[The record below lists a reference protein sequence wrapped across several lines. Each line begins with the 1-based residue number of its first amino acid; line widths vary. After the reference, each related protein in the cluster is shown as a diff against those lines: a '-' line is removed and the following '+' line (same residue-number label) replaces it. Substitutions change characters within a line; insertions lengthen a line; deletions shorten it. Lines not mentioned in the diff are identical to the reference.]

1 MKRDYLFQ
9 LSSLILVIAAAPFTT
24 WGAIIEGGAG
34 KTVSG
39 TGPDDL
45 DTATTIDITFQ
56 RYCPWIVSGQSA
68 YAGVKFIFAGQGVA
82 SGIKIIDPGDFTVT
96 QYKPWVVSN
105 NSTTNF
111 VEGPNTNGNKNF
123 NRKVTDQDAGGA
135 DILISYTPKNDGD
148 PRSVNF
154 VQAFVQNT
162 NNAGFTTGKIDAGS
176 TSPYYN
182 DGSISGLGTTKRKPS
197 DRGPLATTPETA
209 GWLVDIPYRCES
221 FSPTPGQPYS
231 NGSRPDCT
239 GGPADKPGE
248 PDPANT
254 ITSQSQYFQTFIEA
268 DTPIDGV
275 TYRVLYGGIQW
286 GYNLKMVDTPE
297 PSTLL
302 LSGAALVLLGVFGR
316 RRIGSNLTGAA

>member
-1 MKRDYLFQ
+1 
-9 LSSLILVIAAAPFTT
+9 VIAATPFTT
-24 WGAIIEGGAG
+24 SAALIQGGAG
-34 KTVSG
+34 DTISG

-56 RYCPWIVSGQSA
+56 AYCPWTVSGQGA
-68 YAGVKFIFAGQGVA
+68 YAGFDFKLAGQGVA
-82 SGIKIIDPGDFTVT
+82 SGIKIIDPGDFSVT
-96 QYKPWVVSN
+96 QYKPWVVNN
-105 NSTTNF
+105 NSTKNQ
-111 VEGPNTNGNKNF
+111 VDGPNTNGNSNF
-123 NRKVTDQDAGGA
+123 NRKVTNQDAGGA

-162 NNAGFTTGKIDAGS
+162 NNAGFTTGKIDAGP

-197 DRGPLATTPETA
+197 DRGALATTPTTA

-221 FSPTPGQPYS
+221 FSPTPGKPYS
-231 NGSRPDCT
+231 NGSSPNCT
-239 GGPADKPGE
+239 GGPEDKPGQ

-254 ITSQSQYFQTFIEA
+254 ITSQSQYFQTFIES
-268 DTPIDGV
+268 DTVIDGT
-275 TYRVLYGGIQW
+275 TYKVLYGGIQW
-286 GYNLKMVDTPE
+286 GYSVKMVDATPE

-302 LSGAALVLLGVFGR
+302 MSGAALVLLGVWGR
-316 RRIGSNLTGAA
+316 RRLGSKLTVEL